1 MDGNPFKA
9 RKWCSCTRLTWDET
23 QFLHL
28 KPTEVVCMNF
38 SVYFG
43 PMLWRRGYRN
53 MKFTTA
59 WARDRRRA
67 PHQPTSDVRP
77 FGTSRDV
84 QNCRM
89 ARDGRGRKCTAV
101 GKLPLA
107 WLCWCAFS
115 SLMTHSLRNRYPI
128 FTKQTVNGQ
137 AIRLGSCLAFLQ
149 HLTTGGQQIYFDYL
163 IISWFSCFFAEKTL
177 LGESKVCRSLWQS
190 LDILDVGRAFWF
202 EAVISWW
209 TGDAGDSLPNFSFEA
224 DGESSGDIAIYL
236 WVGASIW
243 QKIWV
248 VVNDRP
254 AAFSYVFMFL
264 LVIVISMK
272 LHVGL
277 W

>member
-9 RKWCSCTRLTWDET
+9 RKWCRCTRLTWDET

-89 ARDGRGRKCTAV
+89 VRDGRGRKCIKMASCRCRWHACV
-101 GKLPLA
+101 GRIFLTHDTFTEK
-107 WLCWCAFS
+107 
-115 SLMTHSLRNRYPI
+115 SLTHFHKPHSQWSGHPTGELLGISQPAGATNLLRLSRG
-128 FTKQTVNGQ
+128 FRV
-137 AIRLGSCLAFLQ
+137 
-149 HLTTGGQQIYFDYL
+149 
-163 IISWFSCFFAEKTL
+163 FFAEKTL

-190 LDILDVGRAFWF
+190 LDAGRVFWF
-202 EAVISWW
+202 
-209 TGDAGDSLPNFSFEA
+209 DAFVL
-224 DGESSGDIAIYL
+224 
-236 WVGASIW
+236 
-243 QKIWV
+243 
-248 VVNDRP
+248 
-254 AAFSYVFMFL
+254 L
-264 LVIVISMK
+264 LVNWWRRWFPSQLFIWGWWRIIWRHCHLLMGWSLNMTEDMGGGKWQACSVFICF
-272 LHVGL
+272 HVFVGWL
-277 W
+277 FYPWNCM